1 MRLERMSYSA
11 LSICISLVLSHNILF
26 SSEYAHG
33 SHGLESEK
41 NDLGSAGSFDRTFE
55 DRLNQAKELLSE
67 RRYSEAEQIFRE
79 IIDDPAD
86 FLGNLSR
93 LADVH
98 NYLGVTLHCQQRDAE
113 AIESYKRVLSLHPKV
128 LPSATRAKICSN
140 LALSLSSMGMRA
152 EALKACLQALNHF
165 RHSDVDAL
173 TYSVFL
179 NAYGQLLIEDKDWA
193 GAEAIFCRSL
203 VLRARVVGE
212 SADLALPLL
221 KLAEIY
227 EAVGKDNLAEILL
240 RRRRRLLEGQSIGG
254 CSGNLAQFEAV
265 EMSGNIRYD
274 YPQVVPRLKQE
285 SRPGGRLSKGWN

>member
-1 MRLERMSYSA
+1 MSYSA
-11 LSICISLVLSHNILF
+11 LSICISLVLSRNILL

-33 SHGLESEK
+33 SHSPEREK
-41 NDLGSAGSFDRTFE
+41 IDLFSAGVFDRKFE
-55 DRLNQAKELLSE
+55 DRLEQAKELLFE
-67 RRYSEAEQIFRE
+67 RRYSAAEQGFRE
-79 IIDDPAD
+79 IIDDPAG
-86 FLGNLSR
+86 FQLSLSR
-93 LADVH
+93 LADLH

-113 AIESYKRVLSLHPKV
+113 AIESYKRALFLHPKV
-128 LPSATRAKICSN
+128 VAPAMRAKVYSN
-140 LALSLSSMGMRA
+140 LALSLSALGMRE
-152 EALKACLQALNHF
+152 EALKSCRLALDHF

-203 VLRARVVGE
+203 LLRARVLGE

-227 EAVGKDNLAEILL
+227 EAVGKDDLAEIAL
-240 RRRRRLLEGQSIGG
+240 RRRRRLLEGESIGAITG
-254 CSGNLAQFEAV
+254 RGNLAKFEAL

-274 YPQVVPRLKQE
+274 YPPLVPRSKARKP
-285 SRPGGRLSKGWN
+285 SRGTTF

>member
-1 MRLERMSYSA
+1 MSYSA
-11 LSICISLVLSHNILF
+11 LSICISLVLSRNILL
-26 SSEYAHG
+26 SSEFAHG
-33 SHGLESEK
+33 SHSLEREK
-41 NDLGSAGSFDRTFE
+41 IDLCSAGVFDRKFE
-55 DRLNQAKELLSE
+55 DRLEQAKELLLE
-67 RRYSEAEQIFRE
+67 RRYSAAEQRFRE
-79 IIDDPAD
+79 IIDDPAG
-86 FLGNLSR
+86 FQLSLSR

-113 AIESYKRVLSLHPKV
+113 AIESYKRALFLHPKV
-128 LPSATRAKICSN
+128 VAPAMRAKVYSN
-140 LALSLSSMGMRA
+140 LALSLSALGMRE
-152 EALKACLQALNHF
+152 EALKSCRLALDHF

-203 VLRARVVGE
+203 LLRARVVGE

-227 EAVGKDNLAEILL
+227 EAVGKDDLAEMAL
-240 RRRRRLLEGQSIGG
+240 RRRRRLLEGEYIGAITG
-254 CSGNLAQFEAV
+254 RGSLAKFEAV

-274 YPQVVPRLKQE
+274 YPPLVPRSKARKP
-285 SRPGGRLSKGWN
+285 SRGTTF